1 MSLATKGKIMPLQK
15 RCPCGSGKL
24 FDRCCG
30 PYLAGITHPV
40 TPEQLMRSRYTAN
53 VEQDQVYLFKTWH
66 SATRPD
72 TICGFNNWCSL
83 QIITVQGGGPEES
96 EGMVEFRAMYG
107 EVDRL
112 GCLHEKSHFV
122 REYDRW
128 YYFDGE
134 IIESGL
140 LPQVKVGRN
149 DPCPCGSCKKYKKCC
164 LNQGR

>member
-15 RCPCGSGKL
+15 RCPCGFGKL
-24 FDRCCG
+24 FDQCCG

-53 VEQDQVYLFKTWH
+53 VEQDQAYLLKTWYPE
-66 SATRPD
+66 TRPNS
-72 TICGFNNWCSL
+72 IGGFNTWYSL
-83 QIITVQGGGPEES
+83 QIISVQGGGPEEG
-96 EGMVEFRAMYG
+96 EGMVEFRAMYDEG
-107 EVDRL
+107 DGP

-128 YYFDGE
+128 YYSDGE
-134 IIESGL
+134 VIESGPL
-140 LPQVKVGRN
+140 SQAKVGRN
-149 DPCPCGSCKKYKKCC
+149 DPCPCGSGKKYKKCC